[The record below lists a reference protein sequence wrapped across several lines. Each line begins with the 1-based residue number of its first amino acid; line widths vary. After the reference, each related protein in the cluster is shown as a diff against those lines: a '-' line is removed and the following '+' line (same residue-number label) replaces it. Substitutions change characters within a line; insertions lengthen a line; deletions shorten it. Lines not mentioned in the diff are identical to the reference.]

1 MGPVRRCIL
10 PLVVGVIGVV
20 AGPALPRSA
29 EAAPTGSASPP
40 PLPSPASA
48 HPVTSAPKL
57 PTPAPAATRSPAQPP
72 PPAAKP
78 ASPPAAAPAKPARG
92 APAPAV
98 KSASNASSTSSKSA
112 ARTPDASVRR
122 AVAGGPTLDDTSAGA
137 DTPELRALH
146 AAERELFPPASPALG
161 SPWPQELPFPVG
173 TTEDRPRVHA
183 SGLSPAPPASSPAAS
198 VEGARD
204 MAWLSKLEMPDLP
217 IRWDAR
223 VIKYLEFFKDDP
235 RGRSTLTTWL
245 RRSGRYRESFRKV
258 FRKKGLPED
267 LTWLAMIES
276 GFEPIARS
284 PVGAM
289 GLWQFMPDTGKIYG
303 LSQDRWVDQR
313 MSSAAATEA
322 AADFLADLHRRFGSW
337 DLAMAG
343 YNMGYGGVLSAV
355 RRYNTND
362 YWALAKLEGSFPWE
376 TTLYVPKILA
386 AAIVAKNLA
395 AFGYQD
401 VTPEPPLEG
410 EDVPVGPGIALATVA
425 QACGVTTKEVE
436 QLNPELRASRTPPSQ
451 DDWAVKVPTG
461 KASGCTQNLAKA
473 KRDLPVME
481 RYVVRF
487 GETLE
492 QVAQARRVTVAK
504 LVELNAVAPGEV
516 VRGGTVLLVP
526 KDSSVGDKPV
536 VDPKKATD
544 KPVVVVP
551 PDVFVYP
558 DRRRVFYRVQVGDT
572 VRDVCTTFKIT
583 TDELRRWNDVDPSAR
598 LVEGMTMQ
606 IFAKGDADLTRVVV
620 LGETDVRTVV
630 AGTDDFFHHWDE
642 KGRRRVVVTA
652 KAGDTLESIGK
663 QHGVTTNL
671 MERIN
676 RRGRSEPLAPGE
688 RVVVWVPG
696 NGAATSAN
704 AQAALTRPGT
714 SAIALPEST
723 PPLGAPPSPELLP
736 PLP

>member
-20 AGPALPRSA
+20 SGSVLPRSA
-29 EAAPTGSASPP
+29 EAAPPGSASPP
-40 PLPSPASA
+40 PLPASA
-48 HPVTSAPKL
+48 HPVTPAPKL
-57 PTPAPAATRSPAQPP
+57 PAPAPAPIK
-72 PPAAKP
+72 PAAKP
-78 ASPPAAAPAKPARG
+78 ASAPLPTAAKPARG
-92 APAPAV
+92 GPTPTAKNATSTAA
-98 KSASNASSTSSKSA
+98 KSATRTSD
-112 ARTPDASVRR
+112 TSVRR

-183 SGLSPAPPASSPAAS
+183 SGLSPAPPASSPAQA
-198 VEGARD
+198 EGAKD

-245 RRSGRYRESFRKV
+245 RRSGRYREAFRKV

-362 YWALAKLEGSFPWE
+362 YWALSKLEGSFPWE

-401 VTPEPPLEG
+401 VTPEAPLEG
-410 EDVPVGPGIALATVA
+410 EDVPVGPGIALSSVA

-436 QLNPELRASRTPPSQ
+436 QLNPELRASRTPPSAQ
-451 DDWAVKVPTG
+451 DDWAVKVPVG

-473 KRDLPVME
+473 KREQPVTE
-481 RYVVRF
+481 KYVVRF

-492 QVAQARRVTVAK
+492 QVAAARRVSVAK
-504 LVELNAVAPGEV
+504 LIELNAIAPGEV

-526 KDSSVGDKPV
+526 KDSSVADKPAP
-536 VDPKKATD
+536 VDPKKTSD

-551 PDVFVYP
+551 QDVFVYP

-572 VRDVCTTFKIT
+572 VRDVCSTFKVT
-583 TDELRRWNDVDPSAR
+583 TDELRRWNDIDPSAR

-606 IFAKGDADLTRVVV
+606 IFAPRDADLARTVV
-620 LGETDVRTVV
+620 LGESDVRMVV
-630 AGTDDFFHHWDE
+630 AGSDDFFHHWDE

-676 RRGRSEPLAPGE
+676 RRGRSEALAAGE

-704 AQAALTRPGT
+704 AQAALTRPG
-714 SAIALPEST
+714 SASVAVPEPT
-723 PPLGAPPSPELLP
+723 PPLGAAPSPELLP

>member
-1 MGPVRRCIL
+1 MGSSSRRFL
-10 PLVVGVIGVV
+10 
-20 AGPALPRSA
+20 
-29 EAAPTGSASPP
+29 
-40 PLPSPASA
+40 
-48 HPVTSAPKL
+48 
-57 PTPAPAATRSPAQPP
+57 
-72 PPAAKP
+72 PPAAVVVGLLLASATPSMAAPPASSAPTTKP
-78 ASPPAAAPAKPARG
+78 ATKPSSGPSQTAKPAHG
-92 APAPAV
+92 ATAQP
-98 KSASNASSTSSKSA
+98 SAKNASSAAKSSRA
-112 ARTPDASVRR
+112 QDTNVRR
-122 AVAGGPTLDDTSAGA
+122 QVAGGPTLDDTSAGA

-146 AAERELFPPASPALG
+146 AAERELFPPASPAIG
-161 SPWPQELPFPVG
+161 TPWPQELPFPVT

-183 SGLSPAPPASSPAAS
+183 SGLSPVPPASSPPS
-198 VEGARD
+198 LGVDRLTDGKD
-204 MAWLSKLEMPDLP
+204 MSWLGKLDLPDLP

-223 VIKYLEFFKDDP
+223 VVKYLEFFKDDP
-235 RGRSTLTTWL
+235 RGRATLNTWL
-245 RRSGRYRESFRKV
+245 RRSGRYRESIRKT

-267 LTWLAMIES
+267 LVWLAMIES

-289 GLWQFMPDTGKIYG
+289 GLWQFMPETGKIYG
-303 LSQDRWVDQR
+303 LSQDRWSDQR
-313 MSSAAATEA
+313 LSFAASTEA

-386 AAIVAKNLA
+386 AAIVSRNLA

-401 VTPEPPLEG
+401 VTIEPPLEG
-410 EDVPVGPGIALATVA
+410 EEVPVGPGIALATVA

-436 QLNPELRASRTPPSQ
+436 QLNPELRASRTPPTQ
-451 DDWAVKVPTG
+451 DDWNVKIPVG

-473 KRDLPVME
+473 KREQPVME
-481 RYVVRF
+481 RYVVKF

-492 QVAQARRVTVAK
+492 QIAQSRRVSVAK
-504 LVELNAVAPGEV
+504 LVELNGIAPGEV
-516 VRGGTVLLVP
+516 VRGGSVLLVP
-526 KDSSVGDKPV
+526 KDGGGPDKPQL
-536 VDPKKATD
+536 DPKKSAD

-551 PDVFVYP
+551 QDVFVYP

-572 VRDVCTTFKIT
+572 VRDVCSTFKVT
-583 TDELRRWNDVDPSAR
+583 PDELRRWNDIDPSAR

-606 IFAKGDADLTRVVV
+606 VFAPSDADLTRAVV
-620 LGETDVRTVV
+620 LGASDVHMVT

-642 KGRRRVVVTA
+642 KGRRRIVVAV

-663 QHGVTTNL
+663 KHGVTTNL

-676 RRGRSEPLAPGE
+676 RRGRSELLSEGDH
-688 RVVVWVPG
+688 VVVWVPG
-696 NGAATSAN
+696 NGAATNPN
-704 AQAALTRPGT
+704 AQATLTRPAGGANPAP
-714 SAIALPEST
+714 SVT
-723 PPLGAPPSPELLP
+723 PPLGTPPALEYLP

>member
-1 MGPVRRCIL
+1 
-10 PLVVGVIGVV
+10 
-20 AGPALPRSA
+20 
-29 EAAPTGSASPP
+29 
-40 PLPSPASA
+40 
-48 HPVTSAPKL
+48 
-57 PTPAPAATRSPAQPP
+57 
-72 PPAAKP
+72 
-78 ASPPAAAPAKPARG
+78 
-92 APAPAV
+92 
-98 KSASNASSTSSKSA
+98 
-112 ARTPDASVRR
+112 
-122 AVAGGPTLDDTSAGA
+122 
-137 DTPELRALH
+137 
-146 AAERELFPPASPALG
+146 
-161 SPWPQELPFPVG
+161 
-173 TTEDRPRVHA
+173 
-183 SGLSPAPPASSPAAS
+183 
-198 VEGARD
+198 

-245 RRSGRYRESFRKV
+245 RRSGRYREAFRKV

-362 YWALAKLEGSFPWE
+362 YWALSKLEGSFPWE

-401 VTPEPPLEG
+401 VAPEPPLEG
-410 EDVPVGPGIALATVA
+410 EDVPVGPGIALSTVA

-436 QLNPELRASRTPPSQ
+436 QLNPELRASRTPPSAQ
-451 DDWAVKVPTG
+451 DDWAVKVPVG
-461 KASGCTQNLAKA
+461 KAGGCTQNLAKA
-473 KRDLPVME
+473 KREQPVTE
-481 RYVVRF
+481 KYVVRF

-492 QVAQARRVTVAK
+492 QVAQARRVSVAK
-504 LVELNAVAPGEV
+504 LVELNGIAPGEV

-526 KDSSVGDKPV
+526 RDAASADKPAP
-536 VDPKKATD
+536 VDPKKAAD

-551 PDVFVYP
+551 QDVFVYP

-572 VRDVCTTFKIT
+572 VRDVCATFKVT
-583 TDELRRWNDVDPSAR
+583 TDELRRWNDIDPSAR

-606 IFAKGDADLTRVVV
+606 IFAPADADLTRAVV
-620 LGETDVRTVV
+620 LLERDVRTVV

-676 RRGRSEPLAPGE
+676 RRGRSEVLAPGE

-696 NGAATSAN
+696 NGAATNAN
-704 AQAALTRPGT
+704 AQAALTRPGASS
-714 SAIALPEST
+714 SAMPEPT

>member
-10 PLVVGVIGVV
+10 PLIVGVIGVV
-20 AGPALPRSA
+20 SGPALPRSA
-29 EAAPTGSASPP
+29 QAAPAGSASPP
-40 PLPSPASA
+40 PSPPPASA

-57 PTPAPAATRSPAQPP
+57 PAPAPGPAPIK
-72 PPAAKP
+72 PAPKP
-78 ASPPAAAPAKPARG
+78 ASAPLPTAGKPARG
-92 APAPAV
+92 GPAPTA
-98 KSASNASSTSSKSA
+98 KNASSTSSTAVKSA
-112 ARTPDASVRR
+112 TRTSDTSVRR

-161 SPWPQELPFPVG
+161 SPWPQELPFPVA

-183 SGLSPAPPASSPAAS
+183 SGLSPAPPASSPTQA
-198 VEGARD
+198 EGAKD

-289 GLWQFMPDTGKIYG
+289 GLWQFMPDTRKIYG

-362 YWALAKLEGSFPWE
+362 YWALSKLEGSFPWE

-401 VTPEPPLEG
+401 VIPEAPLEG
-410 EDVPVGPGIALATVA
+410 EDVPVGPGIALSAVA

-436 QLNPELRASRTPPSQ
+436 QLNPELRASRTPPSAQ
-451 DDWAVKVPTG
+451 DDWAVKVPVG

-473 KRDLPVME
+473 KREQPVME
-481 RYVVRF
+481 KYVVRF

-492 QVAQARRVTVAK
+492 QVAAARRVSVAK
-504 LVELNAVAPGEV
+504 LVELNAIAPGEV

-526 KDSSVGDKPV
+526 KDSSVADRPAP
-536 VDPKKATD
+536 VDPKKTTD

-551 PDVFVYP
+551 QDVFVYP

-572 VRDVCTTFKIT
+572 VRDVCATFKVT
-583 TDELRRWNDVDPSAR
+583 TDELRRWNDIDPSAR

-606 IFAKGDADLTRVVV
+606 IFAPRDADLARTVV
-620 LGETDVRTVV
+620 LGESDVRMVV
-630 AGTDDFFHHWDE
+630 AGSDDFFHHWDE

-676 RRGRSEPLAPGE
+676 RRGRSEALAPGE

-696 NGAATSAN
+696 SGAATSAN
-704 AQAALTRPGT
+704 AQAALTRPG
-714 SAIALPEST
+714 SASVATPEPT
-723 PPLGAPPSPELLP
+723 PALGAAPSPELLP

>member
-1 MGPVRRCIL
+1 MRPVRRCIL

-20 AGPALPRSA
+20 SGPALPRAA
-29 EAAPTGSASPP
+29 EAAPPT
-40 PLPSPASA
+40 
-48 HPVTSAPKL
+48 TSAPKL
-57 PTPAPAATRSPAQPP
+57 PAPAAGT
-72 PPAAKP
+72 
-78 ASPPAAAPAKPARG
+78 KPARG
-92 APAPAV
+92 AAAPSA
-98 KSASNASSTSSKSA
+98 KSSSSSSARSTTRASDT
-112 ARTPDASVRR
+112 SVRR
-122 AVAGGPTLDDTSAGA
+122 AVAGGPTLDDTSVGA

-161 SPWPQELPFPVG
+161 TPWPQELPFPVA

-183 SGLSPAPPASSPAAS
+183 SGLSPAPPASSPASA
-198 VEGARD
+198 EGARD

-245 RRSGRYRESFRKV
+245 RRSGRYRESIRKV
-258 FRKKGLPED
+258 FKKKGLPED

-676 RRGRSEPLAPGE
+676 RRGRSEPISAGD
-688 RVVVWVPG
+688 RIVVWVPG
-696 NGAATSAN
+696 NGAASNAN
-704 AQAALTRPGT
+704 ATAQAGPLTRPGT
-714 SAIALPEST
+714 PSLAAPEPT

>member
-1 MGPVRRCIL
+1 MRPVRRCIL

-20 AGPALPRSA
+20 SGPALPRA
-29 EAAPTGSASPP
+29 AQAAPPAPAPTRSTASPP
-40 PLPSPASA
+40 APAPAKPAAAPSPA
-48 HPVTSAPKL
+48 P
-57 PTPAPAATRSPAQPP
+57 Q
-72 PPAAKP
+72 AAKP
-78 ASPPAAAPAKPARG
+78 ASAPSSSAAKPARG
-92 APAPAV
+92 ASAPIA
-98 KSASNASSTSSKSA
+98 KNSASSSTATKSTRSPDSSI
-112 ARTPDASVRR
+112 RR
-122 AVAGGPTLDDTSAGA
+122 SVAGGPTLDDTSVGA

-146 AAERELFPPASPALG
+146 AAERELFPPASPAIG
-161 SPWPQELPFPVG
+161 TPWPQELPFPVA

-183 SGLSPAPPASSPAAS
+183 SGLSPVPPASSPSQA
-198 VEGARD
+198 EGARD
-204 MAWLSKLEMPDLP
+204 MSWLSKLEMPDLP

-245 RRSGRYRESFRKV
+245 RRSGKYREAFRKV

-289 GLWQFMPDTGKIYG
+289 GLWQFMPETGKIYG

-362 YWALAKLEGSFPWE
+362 YWALSKLEGSFPWE

-386 AAIVAKNLA
+386 AAIVSKNLA

-401 VTPEPPLEG
+401 VTPEAPLEG
-410 EDVPVGPGIALATVA
+410 EEVPVGPGIALAAVA

-436 QLNPELRASRTPPSQ
+436 QLNPELRASRTPPSAQ
-451 DDWAVKVPTG
+451 DDWAVKVPVG

-473 KRDLPVME
+473 KREQPVME
-481 RYVVRF
+481 KYVVRF

-492 QVAQARRVTVAK
+492 QVAQARRVSVAK
-504 LVELNAVAPGEV
+504 LVELNAIAPGEV

-526 KDSSVGDKPV
+526 KDSSVADKPAP
-536 VDPKKATD
+536 VDPKKAAE

-551 PDVFVYP
+551 QDVFVYP

-572 VRDVCTTFKIT
+572 VRDVSTTFKIT
-583 TDELRRWNDVDPSAR
+583 VDELRRWNDIDPSAR

-606 IFAKGDADLTRVVV
+606 IFAPADADLSRSVV
-620 LGETDVRTVV
+620 LGEHDVRMVV
-630 AGTDDFFHHWDE
+630 AGTDDFFRHWDE

-676 RRGRSEPLAPGE
+676 RRGRSEVLSPGD

-696 NGAATSAN
+696 NGAASNAN

-714 SAIALPEST
+714 SSIAVPEPT